1 MQLSWSDPRLSV
13 ASDSRR
19 TARYRLLQ
27 SWYREQVL
35 KARYGDYHVAGGL
48 RPVASLLDVQEVIH
62 RPGLNFLTDRAAQYA
77 RERAGLVVASGGVVD
92 HGRLVRNMLASTPL
106 AFSLVGELRSGLD
119 RGLEAVRA
127 FLDPHAVGVD
137 LVECLW
143 RPAVDVLGDNACFD
157 AAVIT
162 ERADGSR
169 HLIGIDVRYVE
180 PFNRTIYNS
189 DAYRQMHEQSGWFR
203 PATTRSLLGPS
214 TNQLWRLSLLAA
226 SCVSTRVCGISSAS
240 VAVFG
245 LAEDPGTA
253 TAIVGMSAAL
263 REPERH
269 LRFVSLESLVA
280 GFREG
285 IGPGP
290 EWAERFATRY
300 LNPPPMTAELP
311 EYAGGAEL
319 Y

>member
-35 KARYGDYHVAGGL
+35 NVPYGDHRVAGGV
-48 RPVASLLDVQEVIH
+48 RPLGSLLDLEAVQE
-62 RPGLNFLTDRAAQYA
+62 RPGLNFLTDRAGRYA
-77 RERAGLVVASGGVVD
+77 RERADLVVASGGVVD
-92 HGRLVRNMLASTPL
+92 KSKLARHMLASLPM
-106 AFSLVGELRSGLD
+106 AFSIFGELRARED
-119 RGLEAVRA
+119 RGLDVVRAYLDPEAVA
-127 FLDPHAVGVD
+127 VD
-137 LVECLW
+137 LVECAW
-143 RPAVDVLGDNACFD
+143 RPAVDVLGDSAWFD

-169 HLIGIDVRYVE
+169 HLIGVDVRYVE
-180 PFNRTIYNS
+180 PVNRTIYNS
-189 DAYRQMHEQSGWFR
+189 DAYRQMHEHSGWFR
-203 PATTRSLLGPS
+203 PGSARPLLGPS
-214 TNQLWRLSLLAA
+214 TNQLWRLHLLAA
-226 SCVSTRVCGISSAS
+226 SCVATRVCGVTSAS
-240 VAVFG
+240 VAVLG
-245 LAEDPGTA
+245 LSEDSA
-253 TAIVGMSAAL
+253 TAAAVVGVSGAL
-263 REPERH
+263 REPREH

-280 GFREG
+280 GHRDG
-285 IGPGP
+285 LGSGP
-290 EWAERFATRY
+290 EWAGHFATRY